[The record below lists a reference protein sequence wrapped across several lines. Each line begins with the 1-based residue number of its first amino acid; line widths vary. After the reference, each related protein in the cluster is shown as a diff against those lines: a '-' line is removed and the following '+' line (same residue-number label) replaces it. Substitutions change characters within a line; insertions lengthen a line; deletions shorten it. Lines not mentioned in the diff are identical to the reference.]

1 MNITADSHD
10 EMIARAEFGRFYV
23 DEQQQREVRGSL
35 ERTKGRRKPER
46 DAESL
51 EQTPP
56 PAPRS
61 KSALWHPP
69 KVRERR
75 TELAE
80 ARSRIAA
87 AAKLRETKEDTEA

>member
-1 MNITADSHD
+1 VGLDAAFAKA
-10 EMIARAEFGRFYV
+10 IARAEFGQFYV
-23 DEQQQREVRGSL
+23 DEQQQREVRRSL
-35 ERTKGRRKPER
+35 DRAKGHRKPEQE
-46 DAESL
+46 AESQ

-87 AAKLRETKEDTEA
+87 AAKLRQAKEDTEV